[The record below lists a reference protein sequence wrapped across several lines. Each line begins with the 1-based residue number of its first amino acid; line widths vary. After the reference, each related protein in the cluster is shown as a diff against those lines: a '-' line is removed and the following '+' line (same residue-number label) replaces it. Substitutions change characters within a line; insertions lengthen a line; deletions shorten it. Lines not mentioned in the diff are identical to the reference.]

1 MKVRDALELR
11 RRRDVE
17 EDARVTKDN
26 DRRRRDHEEEEKFS
40 SV

>member
-17 EDARVTKDN
+17 EDVRVTKDN